1 MNKEQG
7 IHWVKER
14 RLPAFLESDLYME
27 YRLGNLLSQARITG
41 DQGEYVLMR
50 IDFKPKVHKQKKK
63 AVEEEAEVDPK
74 EQMMKE
80 MYVCMGTAST
90 TDTDAWF
97 TAAAMATETCVTSSS
112 LVRPRSAE
120 MVKRPNSARPV
131 SAYSSMDNYKRT
143 ESGLASSVKNS
154 TYDNYLRNSDNNE
167 DVYSS
172 KLFAVDGK
180 PMTPRPTDS
189 VCAVAED
196 YKDKRSRPYS
206 ATVYCAPKLDN
217 SDTESG
223 LDIGD
228 DTDSVDSKDKDDH
241 QMEVLQN
248 EGKLSSRKGSADS
261 IVFKNIDDIGTA
273 IVGAVLRRTLA
284 SILNVDDEDLPVEL
298 LDKIPG
304 SELSRSISL
313 ENLDKICLQEEV
325 QLSEEDCE
333 VSRVTEEIP
342 AEEEKKKDEESD
354 ADSLLDSEED
364 YEESDTFFRKHKVK
378 TYKLNNRKGMG
389 KFKSFLTGTVGEKH
403 WNLWLDIDKT
413 RYMSDN
419 QTLYR
424 YVFLSNN
431 LVKKLSI
438 SISLKQL

>member
-27 YRLGNLLSQARITG
+27 YRLGNLLSQARIMG

-50 IDFKPKVHKQKKK
+50 IDFKPKAHKQKKK

-97 TAAAMATETCVTSSS
+97 TAAAMATETSVTSSS

-131 SAYSSMDNYKRT
+131 SAYSSVDNYKRT
-143 ESGLASSVKNS
+143 ESGLASSVKIS

-241 QMEVLQN
+241 RMEVLQN

-273 IVGAVLRRTLA
+273 IVSAVLRRTL
-284 SILNVDDEDLPVEL
+284 SSMLNVDDEDLPVEL

-304 SELSRSISL
+304 SELSRCISL
-313 ENLDKICLQEEV
+313 ENLDKISLQEEV
-325 QLSEEDCE
+325 QLSEEDRE

-378 TYKLNNRKGMG
+378 TYKLNNRKGME

-419 QTLYR
+419 QALYR
-424 YVFLSNN
+424 YVFLFYF
-431 LVKKLSI
+431 L
-438 SISLKQL
+438 